1 MTAGHLQRPRK
12 VSVVGLGVMGA
23 GFARHLRA
31 AGHDVRGYDPDPARR
46 ELCRD
51 FDISVTDD
59 AASAITGAEFV
70 LCSLPSA
77 SALRQTVELAT
88 AVASMTA
95 REARALFIELSTLD
109 LPCKLD
115 ARLALSAQGYEMLD
129 CPVSGTGAQAAA
141 GEVVVY
147 ASGETTEFD
156 SAKTVLESFSAAVF
170 HLGAFGN
177 GTRMKLIANLLVA
190 VHNAAAAE
198 AITMAECAGIDSQL
212 FVDIITA
219 GGAAGSRVLELR
231 GPMMAARQYTPAT
244 MRLDLWQK
252 DLGFITNYAKEVA
265 APTPLF
271 DAALPLY
278 TAALKSGLAEADT
291 AAICEVLRGM
301 RADSD
306 R

>member
-1 MTAGHLQRPRK
+1 
-12 VSVVGLGVMGA
+12 MGA
-23 GFARHLRA
+23 AFARHLRA
-31 AGHDVRGYDPDPARR
+31 AGHDVSGYDPNPARR
-46 ELCRD
+46 EFCHG

-59 AASAITGAEFV
+59 AGSAIAGAEFV

-77 SALRQTVELAT
+77 SALKQTVERA
-88 AVASMTA
+88 AEVAGKTA
-95 REARALFIELSTLD
+95 RGSRALIIELSTLD
-109 LPCKLD
+109 LPCKLE
-115 ARLALSAQGYEMLD
+115 AQRALSSHGYQMLD

-147 ASGETTEFD
+147 ASGETREYD
-156 SAKTVLESFSAAVF
+156 SAKTVLESFSVAVF
-170 HLGAFGN
+170 NLGAFGN

-198 AITMAECAGIDSQL
+198 AVTMAECAGIDPQL
-212 FVDIITA
+212 FVDVITA

-252 DLGFITNYAKEVA
+252 DLGLIEDYATALA

-278 TAALKSGLAEADT
+278 SAALGIGLAEADT
-291 AAICEVLRGM
+291 AAVCEILRGM
-301 RADSD
+301 RE